1 MNKTEKAQNDI
12 WEFGDAIDSVKTSLE
27 VLSMETSRTKGQ
39 VLQTKEQLGRIKEFQ
54 NQTSQGSEKV
64 KNQVHNTQSFIR
76 KLKYEEEKRGQ
87 ELTTFEN

>member
-39 VLQTKEQLGRIKEFQ
+39 ILQTKEQLGRIKEFQ
-54 NQTSQGSEKV
+54 NQTNQG
-64 KNQVHNTQSFIR
+64 T
-76 KLKYEEEKRGQ
+76 
-87 ELTTFEN
+87 